1 MSHVQC
7 PACGAEMSLD
17 VCLSHEAL
25 RRATFELLTISLPL
39 GALVM
44 RYIALFKPAK
54 NRLSPDRMAK
64 LVQQLLPDMQR
75 CAINHKG
82 REWHMPMTGWR
93 AGLETML
100 EKAAADKL
108 SLPLDNH
115 QYLYTVL
122 AGMADKVEA
131 TEEQTNEQQRRT
143 QRAPTTNTGP
153 VSVATAVAQAVAQPR
168 GVPAYIREQAAAIK
182 RGEPISR
189 SES

>member
-25 RRATFELLTISLPL
+25 RRATFDLLTLSLPL

-44 RYIALFKPAK
+44 RYIALFKPPK

-75 CAINHKG
+75 NGITHKG
-82 REWHMPMTGWR
+82 RDWHMPMSGWR
-93 AGLETML
+93 AGLEAML

-131 TEEQTNEQQRRT
+131 VEEHANEEQRRT
-143 QRAPTTNTGP
+143 QRAVSSTYVP
-153 VSVATAVAQAVAQPR
+153 VKVADALCQTS
-168 GVPAYIREQAAAIK
+168 GMPAHIREQADAIR
-182 RGEPISR
+182 RGERINR
-189 SES
+189 SLT

>member
-1 MSHVQC
+1 
-7 PACGAEMSLD
+7 MSLD

-25 RRATFELLTISLPL
+25 RRATFELLTMSLPL

-75 CAINHKG
+75 NGITHKG

-93 AGLETML
+93 AGLEAML

-131 TEEQTNEQQRRT
+131 TEEQATESRRRSDAT
-143 QRAPTTNTGP
+143 VRTTTGP
-153 VSVATAVAQAVAQPR
+153 VSVAAAVSQSR
-168 GVPAYIREQAAAIK
+168 GVPAHIREEMAAIK
-182 RGEPISR
+182 RGERITR
-189 SES
+189 SPT

>member
-25 RRATFELLTISLPL
+25 RRATFDLLTMSLPL

-64 LVQQLLPDMQR
+64 LVQLLLPDMQR
-75 CAINHKG
+75 QRISHKG
-82 REWHMPMTGWR
+82 RDWHMPLTGWR
-93 AGLETML
+93 AGLEAML

-131 TEEQTNEQQRRT
+131 VDEQAHEQQRRT
-143 QRAPTTNTGP
+143 QRTAPTSNGL
-153 VSVATAVAQAVAQPR
+153 VSVADAVVQPR

-189 SES
+189 SEP